1 MKNLIFC
8 FFTTITVFSQ
18 NELTSTINNY
28 LEDNMSRYLF
38 LDSDIDEFTINNEI
52 NSESMDMKILY
63 INQTHNGLKIHNAIS
78 TISIKDNEV
87 FYYANNF
94 ISNIDEKINI

>member
-1 MKNLIFC
+1 MRNLIFC

-52 NSESMDMKILY
+52 NS
-63 INQTHNGLKIHNAIS
+63 
-78 TISIKDNEV
+78 
-87 FYYANNF
+87 
-94 ISNIDEKINI
+94 

>member
-8 FFTTITVFSQ
+8 FFTTISVFSQ
-18 NELTSTINNY
+18 NEFTSTINNY
-28 LEDNMSRYLF
+28 LDNNMSRYLF

-78 TISIKDNEV
+78 T
-87 FYYANNF
+87 
-94 ISNIDEKINI
+94 

>member
-1 MKNLIFC
+1 
-8 FFTTITVFSQ
+8 
-18 NELTSTINNY
+18 
-28 LEDNMSRYLF
+28 MSRYLF

-87 FYYANNF
+87 FHYANNF
-94 ISNIDEKINI
+94 ISNIDNKINSTQPLISA

>member
-8 FFTTITVFSQ
+8 FFTTITIFSQ

-28 LEDNMSRYLF
+28 LDDNMSRYLF

-52 NSESMDMKILY
+52 NSVQLIDINGRQVFKGNYNFENISSGIYILKLNNNNIFY
-63 INQTHNGLKIHNAIS
+63 NYKLILK
-78 TISIKDNEV
+78 
-87 FYYANNF
+87 
-94 ISNIDEKINI
+94 